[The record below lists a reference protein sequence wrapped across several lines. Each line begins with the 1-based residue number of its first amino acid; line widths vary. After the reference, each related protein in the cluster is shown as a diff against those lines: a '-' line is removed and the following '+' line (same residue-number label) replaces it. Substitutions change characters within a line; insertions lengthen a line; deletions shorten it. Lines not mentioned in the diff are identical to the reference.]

1 MKNLL
6 SNGFTDIAPLRNWNG
21 NSETKSLIMRK
32 LKTCFHVSV
41 NFYHKSLKLKRFQ
54 VNWQNFSPLK
64 QEIDLEEHLCNKAK
78 RQFFKESEQS
88 EFFFLQKAL
97 TIVLPTGALML
108 VQAIRLTWHP
118 LHQFVP

>member
-32 LKTCFHVSV
+32 LKTYFYVSV
-41 NFYHKSLKLKRFQ
+41 NFYHKSLILKRFQ

-64 QEIDLEEHLCNKAK
+64 QEMDLEDHLCNEAK
-78 RQFFKESEQS
+78 N
-88 EFFFLQKAL
+88 
-97 TIVLPTGALML
+97 
-108 VQAIRLTWHP
+108 AIFQRKRTN
-118 LHQFVP
+118 